1 MVLVLALRLRSSE
14 ESLEA
19 DMIYI
24 YISIYPLCMLKSR
37 LLFRYSADFF
47 NFCSRM
53 SSQSGI
59 KMSDSLLE
67 TLVMLKC
74 KECIHIN

>member
-1 MVLVLALRLRSSE
+1 
-14 ESLEA
+14 
-19 DMIYI
+19 
-24 YISIYPLCMLKSR
+24 MLKSR